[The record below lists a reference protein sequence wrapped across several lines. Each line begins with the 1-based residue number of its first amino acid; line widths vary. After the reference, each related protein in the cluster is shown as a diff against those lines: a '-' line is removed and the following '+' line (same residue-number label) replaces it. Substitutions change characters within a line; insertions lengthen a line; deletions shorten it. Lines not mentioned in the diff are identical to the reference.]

1 LIVVARNPFKS
12 LVKTRLAES
21 LGSEIARGVY
31 TRLVYETLLSLVH
44 HQTDSIQITLSLA
57 NKHGLEIF
65 QEAFPELTVTHQC
78 QGDIGVR
85 MMNAINKA
93 FDQGAEKTVLI
104 GSDIP
109 GITWDIIEQAF
120 DIIDEDTVALGPARD
135 GGYYLIGMQ
144 APGVDIFRN
153 IPWSTANVLACTIG
167 NITQKGYLPGFVPLL
182 QDIDYVEDL
191 RSWQSIIK
199 SNHS

>member
-1 LIVVARNPFKS
+1 
-12 LVKTRLAES
+12 
-21 LGSEIARGVY
+21 
-31 TRLVYETLLSLVH
+31 
-44 HQTDSIQITLSLA
+44 
-57 NKHGLEIF
+57 
-65 QEAFPELTVTHQC
+65 
-78 QGDIGVR
+78 
-85 MMNAINKA
+85 
-93 FDQGAEKTVLI
+93 
-104 GSDIP
+104 
-109 GITWDIIEQAF
+109 
-120 DIIDEDTVALGPARD
+120 
-135 GGYYLIGMQ
+135 MQ